1 MKKVAFA
8 AGMIFLAIGLTLLT
22 FASMTRNTQKV
33 LIDSAPNSWEC
44 YWNLT
49 EKETYIIDIR
59 ASEQWRY
66 DYPQEDVSEDYTS
79 ILIEIIS
86 PNKTKTRI
94 QAFFIAA
101 PAQGMHL
108 GTLPSLY
115 RTKYLEI
122 DSSSLVVD
130 ELYPQIRFSV
140 KYNGTYT
147 IQILNDGGNLNWTSG
162 PPDKILLYKEIV
174 VNPYQA
180 IIPVGGIVSLVGV
193 VISAV
198 AATDSKYANTKSR
211 IRWNR

>member
-8 AGMIFLAIGLTLLT
+8 AGIIFLLVGLTLLA
-22 FASMTRNTQKV
+22 FASVTRNTKKV
-33 LIDSAPNSWEC
+33 QIDFVQNSWEC

-49 EKETYIIDIR
+49 EKEMYIIDIK

-66 DYPQEDVSEDYTS
+66 DYPQEDVPEDFTS
-79 ILIEIIS
+79 IFIEIIS
-86 PNKTKTRI
+86 PNKAKTRV

-122 DSSSLVVD
+122 DSSSLMVD

-147 IQILNDGGNLNWTSG
+147 IQILNDGGILNWTSG
-162 PPDKILLYKEIV
+162 PPNKIILYKEIV
-174 VNPYQA
+174 VNPYLT
-180 IIPVGGIVSLVGV
+180 IIPVGGIVSLIGV

-198 AATDSKYANTKSR
+198 AATSAVRASAKSR
-211 IRWNR
+211 VRWNR

>member
-1 MKKVAFA
+1 MKRAAFVA
-8 AGMIFLAIGLTLLT
+8 GIIFLTIGLTLLT
-22 FASMTRNTQKV
+22 FASLMRNTRKV
-33 LIDSAPNSWEC
+33 QIDFAQNSWEC
-44 YWNLT
+44 SWNLT
-49 EKETYIIDIR
+49 EKETYVIDIK

-66 DYPQEDVSEDYTS
+66 DYPQEDVPEDFTS
-79 ILIEIIS
+79 IFIEIIS
-86 PNKTKTRI
+86 PNKAKTRV

-147 IQILNDGGNLNWTSG
+147 VHILNDEGLLNWTSG
-162 PPDKILLYKEIV
+162 PPDKMILYKEIV
-174 VNPYQA
+174 VTPYLA
-180 IIPVGGIVSLVGV
+180 FVPIGGITSLVGI
-193 VISAV
+193 VISVV
-198 AATDSKYANTKSR
+198 AATGSKHERIKPRDSRKK
-211 IRWNR
+211 